1 MTTDA
6 DLVRH
11 ALATRG
17 PRWFEG
23 LAGPLAA
30 TRWRGVTETTDLDR
44 RTYGTVR
51 YLAGDVAAPRLE
63 LVGINL
69 PASFAAD
76 GGVVVEAL
84 GGDPLRRYTDLG
96 LDFPEDGEIDAGILR
111 ERLTEALDRIAQ
123 VPGAA
128 AAVGSVLAALH
139 VVRPEGPEY
148 DVSYSDPDLPFSIFV
163 GIDRHPA
170 ANGPLRLAEGIL
182 HECMHLQLTLIEG
195 AVPMV
200 AGTGDRLHSPWQD
213 RMRPVQ
219 GILHGLYVFRVI
231 QDFHRSLLEDGR
243 LTEAETTYLGRR
255 IAGIEEETA
264 SVRELAGSRD
274 LTPEGRELAA
284 LLLAG

>member
-11 ALATRG
+11 ALATPA

-30 TRWRGVTETTDLDR
+30 TRWRAVTEATGLDR

-51 YLAGDVAAPRLE
+51 YLAGDVAAPRFE
-63 LVGINL
+63 LVDIAL
-69 PASFAAD
+69 PAPFAAN
-76 GGVVVEAL
+76 GSVVVETL
-84 GGDPLRRYTDLG
+84 VGDPLRRYADLG
-96 LDFPEDGEIDAGILR
+96 LDFPGAGEVDAGLLR
-111 ERLTEALDRIAQ
+111 ERLAEALDRIAR

-128 AAVGSVLAALH
+128 TAVGAVLAALH
-139 VVRPEGPEY
+139 VVRTVGPEY

-163 GIDRHPA
+163 GIDHRA
-170 ANGPLRLAEGIL
+170 TANGPLRLAEGIL

-213 RMRPVQ
+213 KMRPVQ

-243 LTEAETTYLGRR
+243 LTEAEGAYLGRR

-264 SVRELAGSRD
+264 SVGDLAGSRD
-274 LTPEGRELAA
+274 LTAEGRELAA
-284 LLLAG
+284 LLLAS